1 MRPEERQEWL
11 DKQDC
16 PWNTFKKWLKDRN
29 KQISMAKKATTKRAR
44 QMHTKQ
50 KRGLFPEQQKELVR
64 ITAKRARG
72 LPITALWCRII
83 MRKLVRERE
92 NEQRSENFKASAQ
105 WFDSFRKRWGFTFQE
120 KTNVKK
126 SSVEARLPYV
136 RKFHQY
142 LLYTAFNEEPQ
153 VVHN

>member
-1 MRPEERQEWL
+1 
-11 DKQDC
+11 
-16 PWNTFKKWLKDRN
+16 
-29 KQISMAKKATTKRAR
+29 MAKKATTKRPR

-50 KRGLFPEQQKELVR
+50 KRGLFPEEQKELVRR

-72 LPITALWCRII
+72 LPVTALWCRII
-83 MRKLVRERE
+83 MRKLVRERG

-126 SSVEARLPYV
+126 SSVKARLPDV
-136 RKFHQY
+136 KKFHQY
-142 LLYTAFNEEPQ
+142 IL
-153 VVHN
+153 